1 MTPTPP
7 FPVEPKPK
15 KISGSY
21 IKNRTSPQEAIK
33 NRMSVGGLGSKPLPY
48 CFWQPH
54 NYRLYI
60 DFDKTTLK
68 LPSDNETAL
77 KTAPYRTVNSTEI
90 CFDSFQGCR
99 IVIKQRQVE
108 ITNLINPRWYKIQL
122 APETAIEPQFQE
134 IIQQKDKECLDTLR
148 AFIAIYG
155 GSSEFHILN
164 ARSEDKIMAEEK
176 IDQLPEKMTF
186 HADIVK
192 KVYNEHNVEF
202 STPAGASTYLRT
214 RAIEKIAPEL
224 AEQLRLIR
232 VFIGMEEPK
241 GGYFYT
247 SIYI

>member
-1 MTPTPP
+1 MET
-7 FPVEPKPK
+7 KLK
-15 KISGSY
+15 KIADSY
-21 IKNRTSPQEAIK
+21 IKNRTSPKEAIK
-33 NRMSVGGLGSKPLPY
+33 NPMSVGTLGSKPLPY

-77 KTAPYRTVNSTEI
+77 LTTVYRLVNSTEI

-99 IVIKQRQVE
+99 IVVKQHQVE

-122 APETAIEPQFQE
+122 APETTIEPQFQE
-134 IIQQKDKECLDTLR
+134 IIQQKDKECLDTLK

-176 IDQLPEKMTF
+176 IDELPDKMTF
-186 HADIVK
+186 HSDRVK
-192 KVYNEHNVEF
+192 KVYNEKNVEF
-202 STPAGASTYLRT
+202 STPAGACNYIRT
-214 RAIEKIAPEL
+214 RAIEKVAPEL
-224 AEQLRLIR
+224 AEQLRSIR
-232 VFIGMEEPK
+232 VLLGQEEPQ
-241 GGYFYT
+241 GGYFYI
-247 SIYI
+247 SEDPKVNEKYR